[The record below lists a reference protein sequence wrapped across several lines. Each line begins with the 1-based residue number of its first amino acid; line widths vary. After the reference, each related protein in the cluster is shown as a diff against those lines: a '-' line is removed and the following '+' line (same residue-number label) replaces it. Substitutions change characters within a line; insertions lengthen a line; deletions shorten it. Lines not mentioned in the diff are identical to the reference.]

1 MQTDFNDVTID
12 SPDGYYEYHLSTP
25 MKAIASVALIFNTYG
40 LISLDYEYVDY
51 ASAKF
56 NVEDYDFND
65 ENNIKEIIKNYKFKD
80 CILNKE
86 KLIKKLNYVNII
98 SKNINLF

>member
-1 MQTDFNDVTID
+1 MKRRVFLRSSRPWLFLEEKGFEID
-12 SPDGYYEYHLSTP
+12 SYYDN
-25 MKAIASVALIFNTYG
+25 IFKD
-40 LISLDYEYVDY
+40 ICIF
-51 ASAKF
+51 A
-56 NVEDYDFND
+56 DFND